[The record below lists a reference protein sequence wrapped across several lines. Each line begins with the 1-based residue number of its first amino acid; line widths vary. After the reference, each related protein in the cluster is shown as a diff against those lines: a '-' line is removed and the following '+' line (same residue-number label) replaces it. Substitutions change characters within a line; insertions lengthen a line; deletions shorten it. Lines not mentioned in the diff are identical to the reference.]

1 MCNFLRYR
9 KSEFVTILTQ
19 NKTKE
24 NLIMKNSKN
33 KQKIRFIVH
42 AALIAAVYTVVSL
55 IFAPTSIGP
64 IQLRV
69 SEALCV
75 LPYFTPAAIPGL
87 FIGCII
93 ANSFVSGMIW
103 ADIVFGSLATLCA
116 ATLSYLLR
124 KFKWL
129 VPLPAV
135 ILNALVVPLV
145 LKFGYGFDDALWFMM
160 ITVGLGQIGACYCF
174 GMPLMFAVDLSG
186 VFSRKYKEENR

>member
-1 MCNFLRYR
+1 M
-9 KSEFVTILTQ
+9 S
-19 NKTKE
+19 
-24 NLIMKNSKN
+24 NSKTG
-33 KQKIRFIVH
+33 KKIRFIVH
-42 AALIAAVYTVVSL
+42 AALIAAIYTAVSL
-55 IFAPTSIGP
+55 VFAPVSAGP
-64 IQLRV
+64 VQLRV

-116 ATLSYLLR
+116 AIISYLLR

-135 ILNALVVPLV
+135 ILNALVVPFV
-145 LKFGYGFDDALWFMM
+145 LKFGYGFGDALWFMV

-174 GMPLMFAVDLSG
+174 GMPFMYALELSG
-186 VFSRKYKEENR
+186 IFAKKSKK

>member
-1 MCNFLRYR
+1 M
-9 KSEFVTILTQ
+9 S
-19 NKTKE
+19 
-24 NLIMKNSKN
+24 NSKTG
-33 KQKIRFIVH
+33 KKIRFIVH
-42 AALIAAVYTVVSL
+42 AALIAAIYTAVSL
-55 IFAPTSIGP
+55 VFAPVSAGP
-64 IQLRV
+64 VQLRV

-116 ATLSYLLR
+116 AILSYLLR

-135 ILNALVVPLV
+135 ILNALVVPFV

-174 GMPLMFAVDLSG
+174 GMPLMFALDVSG
-186 VFSRKYKEENR
+186 VFSRKDKKVSKK

>member
-1 MCNFLRYR
+1 M
-9 KSEFVTILTQ
+9 SSS
-19 NKTKE
+19 KTGK
-24 NLIMKNSKN
+24 
-33 KQKIRFIVH
+33 KIRFIIH

-55 IFAPTSIGP
+55 IFAPVSVGP
-64 IQLRV
+64 VQLRV

-103 ADIVFGSLATLCA
+103 ADIVFGSLATLGA
-116 ATLSYLLR
+116 AILSYLLR
-124 KFKWL
+124 KFRWL
-129 VPLPAV
+129 VPAPAV
-135 ILNALVVPLV
+135 ILNALVVPFV

-174 GMPLMFAVDLSG
+174 GMPIMFALDVSG
-186 VFSRKYKEENR
+186 AFSRKDKKDRKVSKK